1 MSLHV
6 GANVDVV
13 AGNYEGQRGTVT
25 KLTAQQVYVDLSS
38 GDSVRIAQTSV
49 CVRSGAVTPPGAG
62 TPPGARAGPAVPPVT
77 QQQSRR
83 SRRPMLT
90 VSEDSSLKELRDFID
105 RHDLPIS
112 KGVGGRSRRT
122 KDEMF
127 AEIQTVWEHEAMDT
141 ASDDSTA
148 ERPLPPRQTRSMTG
162 DAPGMRLFLGG
173 YQKVSLQDHFRFVLH
188 DLIGGVPTL
197 MRDAVGAEGNRLC
210 AAPGDYVIDE
220 PSSKGLAHLLGLT
233 TVQLCTAMARGV
245 DAITDEIRTHGTAD
259 DVECLLYVLEA
270 RAGSSDKRFANGVR
284 DEGRQGEMLDDF
296 VQMQE
301 AVSAGLEREEVL
313 ALRLYTTVAYLSLNA
328 ALRDPARCSPPTLP
342 IPHLLA
348 IAGYVCF
355 PPSPLAPPLTRR
367 GAGHAPSPPPLA
379 SSPVASKS
387 CARTT
392 CTASRRWTSFAACV
406 TCSCWTT
413 RASCRS
419 PSAPTRRTAGSAASS
434 AR

>member
-38 GDSVRIAQTSV
+38 GESVRIAQTSV

-62 TPPGARAGPAVPPVT
+62 TPPGARVGPAVPPSPPVT

-83 SRRPMLT
+83 THRPVLT

-127 AEIQTVWEHEAMDT
+127 AEIQTAWEHEAMDT
-141 ASDDSTA
+141 AADFPTA

-259 DVECLLYVLEA
+259 DVECLRYVLEA

-284 DEGRQGEMLDDF
+284 DEGRQGERLDDF

-328 ALRDPARCSPPTLP
+328 ALRDPARCSPPP
-342 IPHLLA
+342 
-348 IAGYVCF
+348 
-355 PPSPLAPPLTRR
+355 PPSPSPISL
-367 GAGHAPSPPPLA
+367 PSPA
-379 SSPVASKS
+379 
-387 CARTT
+387 TF
-392 CTASRRWTSFAACV
+392 ASRLHHLLLPSPAAV
-406 TCSCWTT
+406 
-413 RASCRS
+413 RAIPLPRHHWLHHQWHQK
-419 PSAPTRRTAGSAASS
+419 AARERRVPRVADGPLSRHA
-434 AR
+434 